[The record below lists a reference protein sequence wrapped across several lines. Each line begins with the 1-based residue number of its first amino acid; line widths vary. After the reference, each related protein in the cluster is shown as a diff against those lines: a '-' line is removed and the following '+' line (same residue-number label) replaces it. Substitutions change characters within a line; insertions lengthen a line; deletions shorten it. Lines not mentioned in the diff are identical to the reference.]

1 MDEKMLERAKQ
12 LKLLFGVAPGVLMV
26 SLNDGTT
33 YRILGSGEEPIR
45 VDARVMQ
52 DLAAWPVQTGMNS
65 LIPVLT
71 DPVTAAFYRAMEVR
85 GGAW

>member
-1 MDEKMLERAKQ
+1 MDEKMTERAKQ

-26 SLNDGTT
+26 SMNDGTN
-33 YRILGSGEEPIR
+33 YRILAVGEEPIR
-45 VDARVMQ
+45 ADARLAA

-65 LIPVLT
+65 LVPVLT
-71 DPVTAAFYRAMEVR
+71 DPVTAAYYRAMEVR